1 MNTLETGEKG
11 FPLPGISPDVAAT
24 AAVLRS
30 LYLPG
35 ECRHLVALLQDDSAA
50 PASRPERRVPP
61 GCAGE
66 TLSDAAFLETVRTLL
81 SPDLTPMAQVRNA
94 RDLRDILQIRVWFL
108 DALQDEMRQ
117 TGAEGG
123 APRLPGRGELA
134 QRLEEARARYGPDD
148 EPAIS
153 RTIREQLRAA

>member
-11 FPLPGISPDVAAT
+11 FPLLGISPDVAAT

-35 ECRHLVALLQDDSAA
+35 ECRHLVALLQDDGAA
-50 PASRPERRVPP
+50 PAPRPARRVPP

-81 SPDLTPMAQVRNA
+81 SPDADGPGPERPRSA
-94 RDLRDILQIRVWFL
+94 RHPPDPGLV
-108 DALQDEMRQ
+108 
-117 TGAEGG
+117 
-123 APRLPGRGELA
+123 PGRPPGRDA
-134 QRLEEARARYGPDD
+134 PDG
-148 EPAIS
+148 
-153 RTIREQLRAA
+153 R